1 MIKTIIL
8 IILILLFIFLFK
20 KKNIENFHNLLDPRY
35 HTISYHNERNL
46 YSRFLDYFHY
56 GNINPHTLPTVPLN
70 IYNYPMN
77 YIKSP
82 MPIRTTMYE
91 IQNIKNPYDYSYQV
105 VDKNGN
111 LHLLDYSANAKMLT
125 NENFYENV
133 WLNPHDRQ
141 IVFIPK

>member
-1 MIKTIIL
+1 MIKKIIFV
-8 IILILLFIFLFK
+8 ILILLFIFLFK
-20 KKNIENFHNLLDPRY
+20 KKNIEKFHNLIDPRY
-35 HTISYHNERNL
+35 HTISYHNDRNL
-46 YSRFLDYFHY
+46 YSRFMDYFHY
-56 GNINPHTLPTVPLN
+56 GNVSRYDYTFPLN

-82 MPIRTTMYE
+82 IRTTTYE
-91 IQNIKNPYDYSYQV
+91 IQNIKSPNNYQV

-111 LHLLDYSANAKMLT
+111 LHLLDYSAKILT

-133 WLNPHDRQ
+133 WMNPHDRQ